1 METPGLEEVLPAM
14 SMPRPLV
21 VGEVDRRDGA
31 AKPCVTEMPHVTF
44 VS

>member
-1 METPGLEEVLPAM
+1 MESRGLEEVLPTM
-14 SMPRPLV
+14 SMPCPLV
-21 VGEVDRRDGA
+21 VGEVDSRDGA